1 MNSSLTDWQKVFQ
14 PNGSCTIASNLSQR
28 LQTGSKSNNTDEFQ
42 LQKCQKFIFDNS
54 ISDSTI
60 QSEWSVVCD
69 NATLLHV
76 IEMCF
81 LAGAAIGSLFSGT
94 LSDEYGR
101 RHTLMIVVALQAI
114 IGKNVISKMPKKVLK
129 SHKHV
134 IASHLFNIDSTLKI
148 KPVFFCTLAAIFH
161 FLHMRTKLYVTLIWR
176 KNSQTV

>member
-1 MNSSLTDWQKVFQ
+1 MRMKLTVIVCFSDQAVERDFRCAIPAGIQSTMNSSLSDWQTVFQ
-14 PNGSCTIASNLSQR
+14 PNGSCTIASNLTQR
-28 LQTGSKSNNTDEFQ
+28 LQTGLKSNSTDDFQ

-69 NATLLHV
+69 NEMLLHV

-81 LAGAAIGSLFSGT
+81 LAGASIGSLFSGT

-114 IGKNVISKMPKKVLK
+114 IGKNIIKNVEKIVEK
-129 SHKHV
+129 S
-134 IASHLFNIDSTLKI
+134 
-148 KPVFFCTLAAIFH
+148 
-161 FLHMRTKLYVTLIWR
+161 
-176 KNSQTV
+176 